1 MDDDDEND
9 DDGSR
14 SSNWES
20 KRRKRREDACDAFV
34 SSLPSSSSTS
44 ISKRKLN
51 SEFTPREQIEIV
63 LHAFLM
69 STNNGS
75 SSVCEAHK
83 SLKLLEERHKVLTLS
98 EETRATL
105 FNHLRKM
112 ANADAIEVRDI
123 LHVLKGTNKEK
134 STWKTERMD
143 EKMSTVLKLLYAMR
157 ESPRAWVIGEKS
169 VERFIEALVE
179 NFEHRRRGGEPGEE
193 KAKPTARTARR
204 SSGY

>member
-1 MDDDDEND
+1 
-9 DDGSR
+9 
-14 SSNWES
+14 
-20 KRRKRREDACDAFV
+20 
-34 SSLPSSSSTS
+34 
-44 ISKRKLN
+44 
-51 SEFTPREQIEIV
+51 
-63 LHAFLM
+63 M

-143 EKMSTVLKLLYAMR
+143 EKMSTVLKIALCDARVTSSVGDWR
-157 ESPRAWVIGEKS
+157 EKCGTFHRS
-169 VERFIEALVE
+169 V
-179 NFEHRRRGGEPGEE
+179 GG
-193 KAKPTARTARR
+193 KF
-204 SSGY
+204 

>member
-1 MDDDDEND
+1 
-9 DDGSR
+9 
-14 SSNWES
+14 
-20 KRRKRREDACDAFV
+20 
-34 SSLPSSSSTS
+34 
-44 ISKRKLN
+44 
-51 SEFTPREQIEIV
+51 
-63 LHAFLM
+63 M
-69 STNNGS
+69 STNGGS

-83 SLKLLEERHKVLTLS
+83 SSLKLLEEHKVLTLS

-169 VERFIEALVE
+169 VECFAEALVE
-179 NFEHRRRGGEPGEE
+179 NFEHRRRACENPARKKRETEE
-193 KAKPTARTARR
+193 RTARR